1 MTQRPSLYKLFCA
14 LGFVLGSIL
23 IGAGAFADE
32 PSFPYQ
38 AFALRDEVEI
48 RSGPGLAHYATEQ
61 LRQGDIVEV
70 WRHDPEGWCAIR
82 PVEGSFGLIPQAA
95 VKVIDKQTCEVTVDG
110 TQSWV
115 GTRMGAVE
123 KPMWQVKL
131 KAGERLEILGEAN
144 WPDPE
149 GHSTVWYQ
157 IAPPA
162 GEFRW
167 IHRDDLQ
174 MPDPQTRLPKESDV
188 PNQKSNPRRSN
199 SESAG
204 SANQTINENPSSH
217 WSDGNSV
224 RLSSGTQSDDPISKS
239 SGVIVDPY
247 GDEDQLLN
255 PPDDLATSRGWRRAS
270 QPIRLAQMQRDD
282 TNNRT
287 ALQSSESTSASRQ
300 SSNFPAN
307 GQGSTSFGSI
317 ERQVVPTVGNEFL
330 ADGLRQIDMDL
341 SLEIV
346 KPAFEWQLSR
356 FTQSLMSAQSK
367 SQSNQEREQAQKLL
381 AKVERL
387 RALQSNLVGTA
398 PTNGTAGFDNQI
410 VSRPIGSGI
419 DPSVQF
425 GTTYDAHGWLNEL
438 VQKSGTAQSKYVLQD
453 DNGKILCQIDPS
465 PGLNLHRY
473 MKTKIGV
480 LGQRGFNQSMNLNH
494 ITADRIVVLEKR
506 DTTIR

>member
-1 MTQRPSLYKLFCA
+1 MTQRPSLYKLFFA
-14 LGFVLGSIL
+14 LGLLLGSIV

-70 WRHDPEGWCAIR
+70 WRHDPEGWYAIR

-95 VKVIDKQTCEVTVDG
+95 VKLIDEKTCEVTVDG

-131 KAGERLEILGEAN
+131 KAGEQLEILGEAN

-157 IAPPA
+157 IAPPS

-174 MPDPQTRLPKESDV
+174 MPDPRTRLPKESDTA
-188 PNQKSNPRRSN
+188 NRS
-199 SESAG
+199 
-204 SANQTINENPSSH
+204 TNENPSSN
-217 WSDGNSV
+217 WSNGNSV
-224 RLSSGTQSDDPISKS
+224 RLSGGTQTDDPISKS
-239 SGVIVDPY
+239 RGVIVDPY
-247 GDEDQLLN
+247 GDEDALLT
-255 PPDDLATSRGWRRAS
+255 PPDELATSRGWRRAS
-270 QPIRLAQMQRDD
+270 QPIRLAQAERNDV
-282 TNNRT
+282 NNKT
-287 ALQSSESTSASRQ
+287 AFQSSESTNSPRP

-307 GQGSTSFGSI
+307 DPGSTSFGSI
-317 ERQVVPTVGNEFL
+317 ERQVIPTVGNEYL
-330 ADGLRQIDMDL
+330 TDGLRQIDMDL

-346 KPAFEWQLSR
+346 KPAYEWQLSR

-367 SQSNQEREQAQKLL
+367 AQTNQERDQAQKLL

-387 RALQSNLVGTA
+387 RGLQSNLVGTA
-398 PTNGTAGFDNQI
+398 PANGSTGSENPI
-410 VSRPIGSGI
+410 VSRPIGSGV
-419 DPSVQF
+419 DPTVQF

-453 DNGKILCQIDPS
+453 DSGKILCQIDPS